1 MLNNIQNNKKGSGV
15 QCNLICVKLR
25 KNIFHFLTLIV
36 LLGIF
41 LTTAYMSDTFC
52 FTKLSKGYA
61 VIQEM
66 PTLKFICKSLTLCL
80 DAVLATYSFIYIV
93 SRNTVSVW
101 VGMSLKDVFFTIKQ

>member
-1 MLNNIQNNKKGSGV
+1 MLNNIQNNTKGSGV

-25 KNIFHFLTLIV
+25 KFFHFLTVIV

-41 LTTAYMSDTFC
+41 LITAYKSDTFC

-93 SRNTVSVW
+93 SHNTVSV
-101 VGMSLKDVFFTIKQ
+101 